1 MLRRLIKEYLDAL
14 RNERNYSAHTIVS
27 YENDLTQFAD
37 FLQNRFPEAVSAPE
51 LIDKEIV
58 RSFLG
63 VQFDGGMAK
72 KSILRKI
79 SSLRSFL
86 KYLVRHHYITHNPTT
101 NIVAPKVEKKLPQ
114 FLKETTMAEVLQR
127 PSVEDWIGAR
137 DAALLELLYSSGIRR
152 GELVGLKNGDVDF
165 YEHVL
170 KVTGKGNKQR
180 IVPFGNKAKEAL
192 QRYQHM
198 KEKVF
203 AGRKDSPVFLTIK
216 GKQLYPNA
224 VNEII
229 KKYLR
234 GISEVQQKSP
244 HVLRH
249 SFATHMLD
257 HGADISTVK
266 ELLGHESLS
275 TTQVYTHV
283 TSERLKKVYRQ
294 AHPKAE

>member
-14 RNERNYSAHTIVS
+14 RNERNYSAYTIVS
-27 YENDLTQFAD
+27 YEHDLMQFAV
-37 FLQNRFPEAVSAPE
+37 FLQNKFPEAVATPAF
-51 LIDKEIV
+51 IDKEIV

-63 VQFDGGMAK
+63 VQFESGMSK

-79 SSLRSFL
+79 SSLRSFF
-86 KYLVRHHYITHNPTT
+86 KYLVRRHYLVHNPAT

-114 FLKETTMAEVLQR
+114 FLKESTVNEVLSLPQ
-127 PSVEDWIGAR
+127 STDWVGAR
-137 DAALLELLYSSGIRR
+137 DAAMLELLYSSGIRR
-152 GELVGLKNGDVDF
+152 GELVGLKNGDIDF
-165 YEHVL
+165 YQHVV

-180 IVPFGNKAKEAL
+180 IVPFGSKAKEAL
-192 QRYQHM
+192 QHYQQM

-203 AGRKDSPVFLTIK
+203 PGGKDVPAFLTIK
-216 GKQLYPNA
+216 GKKLYPNA

-234 GISEVQQKSP
+234 WISEVQQKSP
-244 HVLRH
+244 HVFRH

>member
-1 MLRRLIKEYLDAL
+1 MLRRLIEEYLGAL
-14 RNERNYSAHTIVS
+14 QNERNYSAHTIVS
-27 YENDLTQFAD
+27 YKNDLSQFVA
-37 FLQNRFPEAVSAPE
+37 FLQNKFPEAVATPAY
-51 LIDKEIV
+51 IDKEIV
-58 RSFLG
+58 RTFLG
-63 VQFDGGMAK
+63 AEFEGGMSK

-79 SSLRSFL
+79 SSLRSFF
-86 KYLVRHHYITHNPTT
+86 KYLVRHRYLVHNPAI
-101 NIVAPKVEKKLPQ
+101 NIIAPKLEKKLPQ
-114 FLKETTMAEVLQR
+114 FLKETTVNEILSL
-127 PSVEDWIGAR
+127 PESTDWLGAR
-137 DAALLELLYSSGIRR
+137 DAAMLELLYSSGIRR
-152 GELVGLKNGDVDF
+152 GELVDLTNGDIDF
-165 YEHVL
+165 YQQVL

-180 IVPFGNKAKEAL
+180 IVPFGNKAKSAL
-192 QRYQHM
+192 LHYQQM
-198 KEKVF
+198 RENIF
-203 AGRKDSPVFLTIK
+203 PGRKDSPVFLTMK
-216 GKQLYPNA
+216 GKKLYPNA

-234 GISEVQQKSP
+234 EVSEVHQKSP

-257 HGADISTVK
+257 HGADLSTVK